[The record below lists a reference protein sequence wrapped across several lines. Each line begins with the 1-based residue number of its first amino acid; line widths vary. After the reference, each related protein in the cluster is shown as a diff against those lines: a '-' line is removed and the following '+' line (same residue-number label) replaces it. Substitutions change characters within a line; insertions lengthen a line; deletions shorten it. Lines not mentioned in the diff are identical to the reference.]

1 MSLERLKLNRFL
13 FRSNGG
19 GGDSPMQGLN
29 SYMPYGASYSSG
41 AYYSSGGESS
51 FGGDTGQYGQPGGII
66 AQMYLRSSN
75 SPDRVEINPNDTFIA
90 YDNNVPVITINKNGI
105 NVNGANLPQVFTGSV
120 DATGAALYLP
130 TGWSCV
136 RNGLG
141 DYTITHNFNVNIW
154 YSVVLT
160 PITGHYRGKIV
171 SFGPNSFNVTFQE
184 STYSGGLYTGETL
197 VDTDFNFIVA
207 NVL

>member
-1 MSLERLKLNRFL
+1 MSLESLNFDRFL
-13 FRSNGG
+13 FRNKNGNPNT
-19 GGDSPMQGLN
+19 PMQGL
-29 SYMPYGASYSSG
+29 SSGVPDGASY
-41 AYYSSGGESS
+41 EV
-51 FGGDTGQYGQPGGII
+51 GGDGGGMGAGGINGEPGGII

-75 SPDRVEINPNDTFIA
+75 GPNRVEINPNDTFIA
-90 YDNNVPVITINKNGI
+90 YDNDVPVITINKNGI

-160 PITGHYRGKIV
+160 PITGHFRGKIV

-184 STYSGGLYTGETL
+184 SQYSGGLYTGETL

>member
-1 MSLERLKLNRFL
+1 MSLENLKLDRFL
-13 FRSNGG
+13 QRNANTSTISPFQGIDAGVPDGESYESGG
-19 GGDSPMQGLN
+19 GPGGGL
-29 SYMPYGASYSSG
+29 S
-41 AYYSSGGESS
+41 
-51 FGGDTGQYGQPGGII
+51 GDTGGITGQPGGII
-66 AQMYLRSSN
+66 AQMFLRSSN
-75 SPDRVEINPNDTFIA
+75 GPDRVEINPNDTFIA

-105 NVNGANLPQVFTGSV
+105 NVQGANLPQVFTGSI
-120 DATGAALYLP
+120 DSTGAALYLP

-160 PITGHYRGKIV
+160 PITGHFRGKIV
-171 SFGPNSFNVTFQE
+171 SFGPTSFNVTFQE
-184 STYSGGLYTGETL
+184 SVYAAGLYTGETL

>member
-1 MSLERLKLNRFL
+1 MSLESLNFDRFL
-13 FRSNGG
+13 FRNKNGNPNT
-19 GGDSPMQGLN
+19 PMQGL
-29 SYMPYGASYSSG
+29 SSGVPDGASYDMTD
-41 AYYSSGGESS
+41 SGGGVGET
-51 FGGDTGQYGQPGGII
+51 GGITGEPGGII

-75 SPDRVEINPNDTFIA
+75 GPNRVEINPNDTFIA
-90 YDNNVPVITINKNGI
+90 YDNDVPVITINKNGI

-120 DATGAALYLP
+120 DSTGAALYLP

-154 YSVVLT
+154 YSVILT